1 MQNKQIISTLESI
14 TERHFFNDYESFNNL
29 IIKKI
34 FCFISPVWFF
44 LIIPHYYINPELV
57 VSNQIGFLDL
67 LLIFISAIFLSMHI
81 SSGNTNLSIKEN
93 YHILLFLL
101 NPKKKQIEAEI
112 KAYCD
117 IKTNNQQIENPSL
130 LIHQEQLNNTTMSVS
145 DWVNTYVSKKPSIVN
160 YFISR
165 YGNKSMHQI
174 GLKPIFIWSQL
185 LPLEKLDHQ
194 DLVILL
200 TINPNLSIDSLKTAQ
215 LPPIN
220 QEQLNHIFSEYNSKQ
235 ITLLLSNE
243 FSIERYLMC
252 LKIAVE
258 NNINFPL
265 DKNLY
270 SISKDISDIIKS
282 DFPKQYWHQNIES
295 NEYFPLTK
303 AISTQKDLNFYAKY
317 FQNCIKSYAP
327 SLYKKEGM
335 LFVSY
340 SENKPY
346 IIYYIN
352 NKLKLVEAKYQRNQ
366 ELTNQDREKVKK
378 ILSNLKQ

>member
-1 MQNKQIISTLESI
+1 
-14 TERHFFNDYESFNNL
+14 
-29 IIKKI
+29 
-34 FCFISPVWFF
+34 
-44 LIIPHYYINPELV
+44 
-57 VSNQIGFLDL
+57 
-67 LLIFISAIFLSMHI
+67 MHI

>member
-34 FCFISPVWFF
+34 FCFISPVWFY
-44 LIIPHYYINPELV
+44 LIITHYYINPELL

-101 NPKKKQIEAEI
+101 NPKKEQIEAEI

-185 LPLEKLDHQ
+185 LPLEKLYPQ